1 MGARMFRKGLA
12 VAVILLFIGTTISS
26 SAGFNLEKQSTI
38 ATFERTTL
46 YVDDDFNE
54 STPGWNVTHFAT
66 INRARDNAI
75 DGDTIFVY
83 SGTYGRFH
91 VRKSIQIIGENK
103 YTTILD
109 GNWNYN
115 TISIETDN
123 FLIKGFTVI
132 KGKYGISLQQ
142 RNNVVVSDMILT
154 NNDLGIKHF
163 WNRNTHLDNITFQY
177 NNGKALDIWDAKN
190 CTISHCTFI
199 NDGIYHGGFPPS
211 GSNSLFIRN
220 NVFTNSSTLGLGY
233 LCIESHG
240 NTTIESNLFE
250 NNSCGISTNLC
261 QGVNIMRNNFINNIK
276 NVQIDKESY
285 IRDIRHYISFKQHW
299 KNNYW
304 DDWNQNGSY
313 AIQGDW
319 TLYIGFGRFT
329 FPIFTVPFNEYDDYP
344 AQEPYDI

>member
-1 MGARMFRKGLA
+1 MIREGLA
-12 VAVILLFIGTTISS
+12 VAVILLFIGMTISS

-38 ATFERTTL
+38 ATFEGTTF

-54 STPGWNVTHFAT
+54 STPGWNVTHFST
-66 INRARDNAI
+66 INKARDNAI

-91 VRKSIQIIGENK
+91 IRKSIQIIGENK
-103 YTTILD
+103 FTTILD

-123 FLIKGFTVI
+123 FLITGFTVI

-142 RNNVVVSDMILT
+142 RNNVVVSDMVLT

-163 WNRNTHLDNITFQY
+163 WNTNTHLDNITFHD

-190 CTISHCTFI
+190 CTISHCTFE

-220 NVFTNSSTLGLGY
+220 NVFTNGSTLGLGY
-233 LCIESHG
+233 LCIDSHG
-240 NTTIESNLFE
+240 TTIVESNIFQ
-250 NNSCGISTNLC
+250 NNNYALTTLTCD
-261 QGVNIMRNNFINNIK
+261 GVIIQKNNFINNTEHVRLRKSTPFIL
-276 NVQIDKESY
+276 IPFY
-285 IRDIRHYISFKQHW
+285 INYKRD
-299 KNNYW
+299 
-304 DDWNQNGSY
+304 
-313 AIQGDW
+313 
-319 TLYIGFGRFT
+319 
-329 FPIFTVPFNEYDDYP
+329 
-344 AQEPYDI
+344 

>member
-1 MGARMFRKGLA
+1 MFKKGLP
-12 VAVILLFIGTTISS
+12 VAVILLFIGMTISS

-38 ATFERTTL
+38 ASFEGTTF

-75 DGDTIFVY
+75 DGDTTFVY

-132 KGKYGISLQQ
+132 KGKYGISVQL
-142 RNNVVVSDMILT
+142 RSDVIVSDMIFT
-154 NNDLGIKHF
+154 NNDLGVMHSGNKNVHF
-163 WNRNTHLDNITFQY
+163 NNITFHD
-177 NNGKALDIWDAKN
+177 NNGKAFDIWDAKN
-190 CTISHCTFI
+190 CTISHCTFE

-220 NVFTNSSTLGLGY
+220 NVFTNGSTLSLGN
-233 LCIESHG
+233 LCIDSHG
-240 NTTIESNLFE
+240 VTEIESNIFQNNNYAIITDTCRGVIIE
-250 NNSCGISTNLC
+250 N
-261 QGVNIMRNNFINNIK
+261 NNFINNTQHILLRK
-276 NVQIDKESY
+276 YSPFFLIPIFINY
-285 IRDIRHYISFKQHW
+285 KQQW
-299 KNNYW
+299 GNNYW
-304 DDWNQNGSY
+304 DDLGLKLRYKIVGEWQYSY
-313 AIQGDW
+313 FFESLHFHYREFD
-319 TLYIGFGRFT
+319 R
-329 FPIFTVPFNEYDDYP
+329 NP
-344 AQEPYDI
+344 AQEPYGIEVL